1 MVLRELG
8 KGVYSLSAVDWH
20 RRYFDELIPLPEGTS
35 YNAYIV
41 RGRDK
46 TALLDTVDP
55 RLKDELFRDLESLGV
70 DRIDYVISHHAE
82 QDHSGAIP
90 EVLKRYPEAQV
101 VTNEKCKGFL
111 QTHLH
116 IPEERFM
123 VVGDGHTVDLGGLT
137 LKFLLTPWVHWPETM
152 VTYLKERGILFTCD
166 LFGSHLATS
175 SLYASGD
182 KRTPLSAKRYYAE
195 IMMPFGNHIIRH
207 LKRFEGLE
215 IKMIAPSHGPVHDR
229 PEVIL
234 ESYRQWTSD
243 EVKNL
248 AVVVYVSMH
257 GSTKVLAERLV
268 KGLME
273 KGVEVKYHDIMK
285 MDLGEYAMD
294 LVDAATV
301 VLATPTVLTG
311 PHPHAVAAAY
321 LTGAL
326 RPKVRYFAMM
336 GSYGWGGRAPD
347 VIKENLKALKVE
359 ILGEIMVK
367 GLPRE
372 EDLKAVDELAEKI
385 AERHSQLTSP

>member
-123 VVGDGHTVDLGGLT
+123 VVGDGHT
-137 LKFLLTPWVHWPETM
+137 
-152 VTYLKERGILFTCD
+152 
-166 LFGSHLATS
+166 
-175 SLYASGD
+175 
-182 KRTPLSAKRYYAE
+182 
-195 IMMPFGNHIIRH
+195 
-207 LKRFEGLE
+207 
-215 IKMIAPSHGPVHDR
+215 
-229 PEVIL
+229 
-234 ESYRQWTSD
+234 
-243 EVKNL
+243 
-248 AVVVYVSMH
+248 
-257 GSTKVLAERLV
+257 
-268 KGLME
+268 
-273 KGVEVKYHDIMK
+273 
-285 MDLGEYAMD
+285 
-294 LVDAATV
+294 
-301 VLATPTVLTG
+301 
-311 PHPHAVAAAY
+311 
-321 LTGAL
+321 
-326 RPKVRYFAMM
+326 
-336 GSYGWGGRAPD
+336 
-347 VIKENLKALKVE
+347 
-359 ILGEIMVK
+359 
-367 GLPRE
+367 
-372 EDLKAVDELAEKI
+372 
-385 AERHSQLTSP
+385 